1 LVAFLTSL
9 LTLRDFFIGV
19 IIGDGLGANQG
30 QSLDRNLAGAIDVK
44 SLRHGGAMPTTVHGH
59 DGYGSCHIRQ
69 NGCSNG
75 LLRVTSTLPERV

>member
-1 LVAFLTSL
+1 M
-9 LTLRDFFIGV
+9 FFDAAV
-19 IIGDGLGANQG
+19 IIGDGLGANEG
-30 QSLDRNLAGAIDVK
+30 QFLDRDLAGAIDVK
-44 SLRHGGAMPTTVHGH
+44 SLLHDDAMSTTVHGH